1 MLLLYPVYYTIYI
14 YIYCLHDFGDLHTY
28 VTKQKNNNEKKV
40 KMKQNENNKQKYMS
54 KQLPSK
60 TGIKDTN

>member
-1 MLLLYPVYYTIYI
+1 MLLLYPVNILYI